1 MSKRFNKLV
10 DITLYLEGR
19 SNHQGNSFV
28 PLLFYPTVNHQIN
41 STIEIILDI
50 KNTVITSIQ
59 LILFT
64 HRRYASLYL
73 CLHSFLSQSPQLP
86 VFRSFLSS
94 LLLPSLN
101 PPPPPSSPTL
111 PSSSSSSSSMNSDN
125 TNERLGV
132 LSLLYSIRHFS
143 CSAVHYV
150 HHSRCFLCLHH
161 HLHTDERDYP
171 IGPHSSTNSTSL
183 DMNDFYF
190 TLFDTV
196 HSMIAPYLSSHILP
210 KSKPDGMDIEIC
222 EAYCCVLSSL
232 IYHTIS
238 VLATV
243 ICRNSMIECISN
255 DILTQENVYLHQ
267 QMVNCWLFVH
277 MGTLKEFLC
286 TQILARP
293 SIFTDHNTGILYL
306 LFAFVRMDASGV
318 GATEDISNN
327 MIQMVAFQPLFSI
340 VNTINEEFTKARVE
354 SEYRRLSY
362 FYQTILNS
370 IISVVGGVCVNLLF
384 VPSLITQFSLLT
396 SELFQWLFT
405 SSELIADMALQQLIR
420 LSRYSMKVYRKP
432 LQVLLP
438 ECITARLVKTI
449 LELDQEKQFFIIQH
463 VFDEQRS
470 LPIWYSA
477 VAPYVI
483 PVYINLGDT
492 NALVQISRAINPQSS
507 VYTTLE
513 QLFEGPQCIYNV
525 LMYLLKHIPQGNKEA
540 WELLFF
546 LRSPFDDQAIESGNI
561 ILPKYSSVSIHQ
573 LVQSQGHRVL
583 WPLLYDCTDV
593 IGHDRQK
600 SEVALES
607 LYE

>member
-1 MSKRFNKLV
+1 M
-10 DITLYLEGR
+10 
-19 SNHQGNSFV
+19 
-28 PLLFYPTVNHQIN
+28 
-41 STIEIILDI
+41 
-50 KNTVITSIQ
+50 
-59 LILFT
+59 
-64 HRRYASLYL
+64 
-73 CLHSFLSQSPQLP
+73 
-86 VFRSFLSS
+86 
-94 LLLPSLN
+94 
-101 PPPPPSSPTL
+101 
-111 PSSSSSSSSMNSDN
+111 
-125 TNERLGV
+125 LGV
-132 LSLLYSIRHFS
+132 LSLLYSIRQFS
-143 CSAVHYV
+143 CSASHYV
-150 HHSRCFLCLHH
+150 HYSRCYLCLHH
-161 HLHTDERDYP
+161 HLHTYERDYP
-171 IGPHSSTNSTSL
+171 SYPLSSTNSTSL

-190 TLFDTV
+190 TLFETV
-196 HSMIAPYLSSHILP
+196 HSILSPYLASHILS
-210 KSKPDGMDIEIC
+210 KSKPSGIDVEIC

-238 VLATV
+238 VLATI
-243 ICRNSMIECISN
+243 ICRNNMIECISK
-255 DILTQENVYLHQ
+255 DMLTQENAYLHQ
-267 QMVNCWLFVH
+267 QMASCWLFVH
-277 MGTLKEFLC
+277 AGTLKEFLC

-293 SIFTDHNTGILYL
+293 SIFADHNTGILYL
-306 LFAFVRMDASGV
+306 LFAFVRMDASGM

-327 MIQMVAFQPLFSI
+327 MIQMVAFQPLFTI
-340 VNTINEEFTKARVE
+340 VNTINEEFAKAREE

-362 FYQTILNS
+362 FYQTILHS

-396 SELFQWLFT
+396 SELFQWVFT

-449 LELDQEKQFFIIQH
+449 LELDSEKQHFIIQH

-470 LPIWYSA
+470 LPTWYST

-492 NALVQISRAINPQSS
+492 SALVQISRAINPQSS

-513 QLFEGPQCIYNV
+513 RLFEGPQCIYNV

-546 LRSPFDDQAIESGNI
+546 LRSPFDDQTIESGNI
-561 ILPKYSSVSIHQ
+561 TLPKYSSVSIHQ

-593 IGHDRQK
+593 IVHDRQK